1 MVVNILSSLWRL
13 NLVFVTICV
22 LETIGARSE
31 FSRPDGRAN
40 NLHNI
45 LTLVTKWGYPIENH
59 VVTTSDGYSLTLF
72 RIPSLFEDP
81 KKSPV
86 FLQHG
91 LVSCGGVFLANKRS
105 LAYSLYVEGYDVW
118 IGNARG
124 TQFSQHHRKH
134 LTNTKEFWDFSF
146 HEMGIK
152 DVPAVLQFIR
162 ARTGKSKIHYIGHSM
177 GTTMFLVMASL
188 LPEELEHIDTVT
200 LMAPVAVPKHM
211 AAFAS
216 KIKRRLAYFTVKNLR
231 NIGMQRHKQQKWLGR
246 FVYKTCEANN
256 FVGRMCKRIFCESQN
271 EVLVAQVVLKEDETL
286 KNTHESGEIEEND
299 EKNESGP
306 IRILREGPIRVDKV
320 CYPSK
325 FDHANAEEAIEYFFD
340 GTSWKTHQHFL
351 QVIEAGRFQK
361 FDYEKDNPK
370 EYDGRTTPDIY
381 PITNIKKRIYLMSG
395 GKDTVALTEDVRWL
409 HDRLP
414 DSWLIEEGFQ
424 EFTHD
429 SFHLGEDVQRV
440 FITVLRIIHSSEAGV
455 EPSGLPE
462 NVVKREVPTEDSE
475 RETIQKKTT
484 KKWFSWSKSSSKLD
498 ENSTGI

>member
-1 MVVNILSSLWRL
+1 MVVNILSLLWRL
-13 NLVFVTICV
+13 SLVFVTICV
-22 LETIGARSE
+22 LETLGARSE

-188 LPEELEHIDTVT
+188 LPEELNHIDTVT

-216 KIKRRLAYFTVKNLR
+216 KIKRRLAYFTV
-231 NIGMQRHKQQKWLGR
+231 
-246 FVYKTCEANN
+246 
-256 FVGRMCKRIFCESQN
+256 
-271 EVLVAQVVLKEDETL
+271 
-286 KNTHESGEIEEND
+286 
-299 EKNESGP
+299 
-306 IRILREGPIRVDKV
+306 
-320 CYPSK
+320 
-325 FDHANAEEAIEYFFD
+325 ANAEEAIEYFFD

-381 PITNIKKRIYLMSG
+381 PIKNIKKRIYLMSG

-409 HDRLP
+409 HDRLQ

-462 NVVKREVPTEDSE
+462 NVVKRKVPPTEDSE
-475 RETIQKKTT
+475 PGTIQKKTT

-498 ENSTGI
+498 ENPKGI